1 MTESKYKI
9 SEEVAE
15 SDYRRIVE
23 LFDVDISAEE
33 KAVVI
38 DAIMRG
44 LVTLDEDE
52 ETLTYTLVKPV
63 IAGDQSLTSVI
74 MRELTASELETINK
88 GFTGVQKANGDTT
101 IDVSAAFTRTI
112 KLIVKMSNCALVLA
126 NRIKKRDFVV
136 LQALSSFFA

>member
-33 KAVVI
+33 KAVII

-63 IAGDQSLTSVI
+63 IAGDQRLTSVT

-112 KLIVKMSNCALVLA
+112 KLIVKMSGCALVLA